1 MILARFLRRVDGTP
15 RQSGGESSRGTVA
28 LLAAAFLAVGGLL
41 GLVLAPETP
50 PSPVRGAQAPGYVEV
65 EIEEFRDERQVQ
77 LSIRLGPER
86 RVLAPGS
93 GVVTA
98 LACEPGATIES
109 GTSPLSLNGTPLVAL
124 ATPVPL
130 WRDLMAGASG
140 VDVEALQRELERLG
154 FDVGETG
161 RYDAATQRAVTE
173 LGERTG
179 AGATNGVLPL
189 ASVLWIPDRSSAIA
203 SCDIELGATVDHGTP
218 VASLEPEIETVAVSG
233 QPSHLVPGDRRLLVD
248 GVEVTVDGSGTLAE
262 PSDLAA
268 LAETDAFTVFPRTD
282 GEVPVHGTYQLVDP
296 LIVAG
301 VPPSAIMAGSGG
313 LACVMADD
321 GSVHH
326 VRVVASMVGRSL
338 VEWVAAGDRMGEA
351 EPPRRVRIDP
361 GDDQR
366 CA

>member
-1 MILARFLRRVDGTP
+1 
-15 RQSGGESSRGTVA
+15 
-28 LLAAAFLAVGGLL
+28 
-41 GLVLAPETP
+41 
-50 PSPVRGAQAPGYVEV
+50 VEV
-65 EIEEFRDERQVQ
+65 EIEEFRDERLVQ

-93 GVVTA
+93 GMVTA

-161 RYDAATQRAVTE
+161 RYDAATRQAVTE

-189 ASVLWIPDRSSAIA
+189 ASVLRIPNRSSAIA
-203 SCDIELGATVDHGTP
+203 SCDIELGVTVDHGTP

-268 LAETDAFTVFPRTD
+268 LAETDAFTVFRRTD

-351 EPPRRVRIDP
+351 GPPRRVRIDP